1 MKKDLEQ
8 LLHAYGKA
16 TQLSPSEELVE
27 RTLGRMQ
34 RQRSR
39 KIWLVL
45 AAVLGLPLLYAPLIV
60 PMAMPMSLPQLLLF
74 SSAGATFYNALIII
88 MWLTRSQLS
97 KFAKEVL

>member
-8 LLHAYGKA
+8 LLYAYGKA
-16 TQLSPSEELVE
+16 TQLSPSEELVQ

-34 RQRSR
+34 RPRFR

-45 AAVLGLPLLYAPLIV
+45 AAVFGLPLLYAPLIV
-60 PMAMPMSLPQLLLF
+60 PMAIPMSLPQSLLF
-74 SSAGATFYNALIII
+74 ASLVTSFYNALIIV
-88 MWLTRSQLS
+88 MWLTRAQLS